1 MVAETKAAATQEPLR
16 SVVPTMTLP
25 SISLLSSSL
34 PKDCNA
40 ILTRVLVDTVDRGL
54 LKPSAETWRNRRGMR
69 PLMAA
74 KISVVPD
81 SEVPIPHNWSVPVS
95 LEDDFEKILIGGGG
109 GESVAVESQPSSS
122 RSIKENNG
130 GKLKPSGARI
140 FDDDVE
146 VNNSDKGTD
155 TAADGDGVVFRRS
168 GARIFDGRESEGV
181 VDVDAEGWS
190 GSEHLKKSIERLS
203 LPPEGVST
211 GWSAQITRLAGSQLM
226 HEKRR
231 VKQELK
237 SYDVAFTAVHGRPPG
252 RADKEPMRPLYT
264 YYRGLK
270 QAIEESEATAVT
282 NGDRSR
288 VATIQGRSGTGHQ
301 PEEEPSTTTVSSNRM
316 MMRLQSLI
324 DEKSRIREGLQQ
336 YQARFFVENQRK
348 IKYHKDIVPIERE
361 YREYKQ
367 VKEEIA
373 QLERKLGIGN
383 STRDHH
389 HHHED

>member
-1 MVAETKAAATQEPLR
+1 MGR
-16 SVVPTMTLP
+16 S
-25 SISLLSSSL
+25 I
-34 PKDCNA
+34 
-40 ILTRVLVDTVDRGL
+40 GW
-54 LKPSAETWRNRRGMR
+54 PSAWF
-69 PLMAA
+69 
-74 KISVVPD
+74 
-81 SEVPIPHNWSVPVS
+81 
-95 LEDDFEKILIGGGG
+95 FE
-109 GESVAVESQPSSS
+109 ECP
-122 RSIKENNG
+122 
-130 GKLKPSGARI
+130 
-140 FDDDVE
+140 
-146 VNNSDKGTD
+146 
-155 TAADGDGVVFRRS
+155 
-168 GARIFDGRESEGV
+168 
-181 VDVDAEGWS
+181 
-190 GSEHLKKSIERLS
+190 LS

-237 SYDVAFTAVHGRPPG
+237 SYDVAFTAIHGRPPG

-270 QAIEESEATAVT
+270 QAIEESEATAVA

>member
-1 MVAETKAAATQEPLR
+1 MVMEDQTVNISSSSSSPQDGMRT
-16 SVVPTMTLP
+16 VPMMSLP
-25 SISLLSSSL
+25 TISLLSASSSL

-40 ILTRVLVDTVDRGL
+40 ILTRVLVHTVDRGL
-54 LKPSAETWRNRRGMR
+54 TKPSSEVWRNGGGLR

-74 KISVVPD
+74 RISVVPD

-95 LEDDFEKILIGGGG
+95 VEDDFEKILVGGTGG
-109 GESVAVESQPSSS
+109 GEGESGSQPSSS
-122 RSIKENNG
+122 QSIRDSSNV
-130 GKLKPSGARI
+130 KLKSSGARV
-140 FDDDVE
+140 FDMREGKDDVD
-146 VNNSDKGTD
+146 S
-155 TAADGDGVVFRRS
+155 
-168 GARIFDGRESEGV
+168 
-181 VDVDAEGWS
+181 EGWS
-190 GSEHLKKSIERLS
+190 GAEHLRKAIGNLS
-203 LPPEGVST
+203 LSPEEIST
-211 GWSAQITRLAGSQLM
+211 GWASQIARLAGPQLM
-226 HEKRR
+226 QEKRR

-237 SYDVAFTAVHGRPPG
+237 SYDVAFTTVHGRPPG
-252 RADKEPMRPLYT
+252 RVDKEPMRPLYT

-270 QAIEESEATAVT
+270 QAIEESEPSTAAVPSI
-282 NGDRSR
+282 DRSR
-288 VATIQGRSGTGHQ
+288 ATIQGRSGMGHQ
-301 PEEEPSTTTVSSNRM
+301 PEEEPSTAASSNRM

-383 STRDHH
+383 SKEHH

>member
-1 MVAETKAAATQEPLR
+1 MAVGDEGKVSGQESRTVLP
-16 SVVPTMTLP
+16 SITLP
-25 SISLLSSSL
+25 SITLIPTL

-54 LKPSAETWRNRRGMR
+54 INPTRDTWHRRRQGMR

-74 KISVVPD
+74 RISVVPE
-81 SEVPIPHNWSVPVS
+81 SEVPIPQNWTVPVS
-95 LEDDFEKILIGGGG
+95 LEDDFEKVLILVGGGDSIGSEGQSATEGPPTKPNLAIGTSATLNRSTEIGG
-109 GESVAVESQPSSS
+109 Q
-122 RSIKENNG
+122 NN
-130 GKLKPSGARI
+130 
-140 FDDDVE
+140 V
-146 VNNSDKGTD
+146 DKCTD
-155 TAADGDGVVFRRS
+155 TTADSAGNAVAFRRS
-168 GARIFDGRESEGV
+168 DARTFDTREG
-181 VDVDAEGWS
+181 DIDAEGWS
-190 GSEHLKKSIERLS
+190 GSEHLRKAIERLS
-203 LPPEGVST
+203 LPPEDAT
-211 GWSAQITRLAGSQLM
+211 NGWTSQIGRLPRSQLS

-237 SYDVAFTAVHGRPPG
+237 SYDVAFTAVHGRSPG
-252 RADKEPMRPLYT
+252 RTDKEPMRPLYT

-270 QAIEESEATAVT
+270 QAMEEVETGGGGGGPTHISANEK
-282 NGDRSR
+282 SR
-288 VATIQGRSGTGHQ
+288 AGRFGQQ
-301 PEEEPSTTTVSSNRM
+301 PEEEPSMSVSSNRL

-373 QLERKLGIGN
+373 QLERKLGIGP
-383 STRDHH
+383 SKEHH
-389 HHHED
+389 HHDD